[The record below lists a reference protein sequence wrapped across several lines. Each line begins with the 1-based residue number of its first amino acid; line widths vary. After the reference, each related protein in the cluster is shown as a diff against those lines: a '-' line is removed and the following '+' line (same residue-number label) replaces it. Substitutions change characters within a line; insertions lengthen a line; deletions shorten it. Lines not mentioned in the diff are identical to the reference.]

1 MKAKKKILLIS
12 ANRLGIPYPVYPI
25 GLSYIKAYLEEKLPG
40 FDTELFD
47 LNLKTEEELKN
58 SLLNSK
64 PDYIGISFRNI
75 DDTNSERST
84 SLIKDY
90 EYLVS
95 FIRQIID
102 ARIIIG
108 GSAFSIF
115 PEVFFIRLNPDF
127 GVTGE
132 GEHSM
137 YKLIVALEQ
146 NDDYTHIEGLVYLEN
161 SKIKINPKSC
171 VNNIPL
177 RLSYHD
183 QLTDFYWEK
192 SGMMN
197 IQSKRGCPKNCIY
210 CTYPL
215 IEGKKTRTIE
225 MDQIIEDLSFFYFKK
240 HINYFFITDSV
251 FNVGEEYNCQLA
263 EKMISKGIKIQ
274 WGAYFTPQGL
284 NRETL
289 KLYKKSGLRH
299 IEFGTESFSDSQ
311 LKNYG
316 KSFVFDDVLKS
327 SELCNE
333 LGIYFAHFL
342 ILCGYGE
349 TEITLNE
356 TFSNSLRLKNPIIF
370 PYTGMRIYPG
380 TILQKLAIQEKKLS
394 PEQDLLLPVY
404 YVSDHVDIKTVRE
417 RAEKTG
423 QKWIFASEDYS
434 ELLNNMRAN
443 NKKGPLWHLIR

>member
-1 MKAKKKILLIS
+1 MKSKIKILLIS
-12 ANRLGIPYPVYPI
+12 ANRLCVPYPVYPI
-25 GLSYIKAYLEEKLPG
+25 GLSYIAAYLEKNLPG
-40 FDTELFD
+40 FDIELFD
-47 LNLKTEEELKN
+47 LNLKTEEELRT

-75 DDTNSERST
+75 DDIHSESST
-84 SLIKDY
+84 SLIKNY

-95 FIRQIID
+95 FIRQITD

-115 PEVFFIRLNPDF
+115 PEVFFNRLNPDF
-127 GVTGE
+127 GISGE
-132 GEHSM
+132 GEHSL

-146 NDDYTHIEGLVYLEN
+146 NEGYNHIEGLIYLEN
-161 SKIKINPKSC
+161 NKIKINPKSC

-183 QLTDFYWEK
+183 ELTDFYWK
-192 SGMMN
+192 QSGMMN

-215 IEGKKTRTIE
+215 IEGKKTRIIE
-225 MDQIIEDLSFFYFKK
+225 IDQIIEDLSFFYFKK

-251 FNVGEEYNCQLA
+251 FNVDEGYNRQLA

-284 NRETL
+284 TREAL
-289 KLYKKSGLRH
+289 KLYKKAGLRH
-299 IEFGTESFSDSQ
+299 IEFGTESFSDTQ

-316 KSFVFDDVLKS
+316 KSFIFDDVLKS

-333 LGIYFAHFL
+333 AGIYVAHFL

-349 TEITLNE
+349 TEITLKE

-370 PYTGMRIYPG
+370 PYIGMRIYPG
-380 TILQKLAIQEKKLS
+380 TILQKLAIQERKLS
-394 PEQDLLLPVY
+394 PEQDLLFPVY
-404 YVSDHVDIKTVRE
+404 YISDHVDITTIHE
-417 RAEKTG
+417 RAIKTG